1 MMNVNKAIDIIIDS
15 IKENLEINDQK
26 IEINEN
32 TQIVGNNSPI
42 DSMGLI
48 QLCLNLEE
56 KAEALNFEFDWTT
69 EHAMSKSKSMF
80 RSVKALSEEFCLQ
93 HNDQK

>member
-1 MMNVNKAIDIIIDS
+1 
-15 IKENLEINDQK
+15 
-26 IEINEN
+26 
-32 TQIVGNNSPI
+32 
-42 DSMGLI
+42 MGLI

-56 KAEALNFEFDWTT
+56 KAEALNFQFDWTT